1 MSLVDAC
8 ALNAMKK
15 LNAEQAA
22 RLDRLLWTIDTADSR
37 SLVTRHKHRL
47 DGYLLGLQDAGV
59 ISEEDCKTLEAE
71 AAVREHAAAVRA
83 EQLNRSIGGGPEL
96 ERMIQ
101 DELADTIRDLARQ
114 DSPEFRGQYYGECRG
129 MLKVLRLG
137 EMLDEAQREQWS
149 ADIYRASLQAAD
161 QCVSSGQPVDGHA
174 VNRQRFQLQH
184 LAERGIIPRERLP
197 R

>member
-101 DELADTIRDLARQ
+101 DELADTIRD
-114 DSPEFRGQYYGECRG
+114 
-129 MLKVLRLG
+129 
-137 EMLDEAQREQWS
+137 
-149 ADIYRASLQAAD
+149 
-161 QCVSSGQPVDGHA
+161 
-174 VNRQRFQLQH
+174 
-184 LAERGIIPRERLP
+184 
-197 R
+197 

>member
-71 AAVREHAAAVRA
+71 AAAREHAAAVRA
-83 EQLNRSIGGGPEL
+83 EQLNRS
-96 ERMIQ
+96 M
-101 DELADTIRDLARQ
+101 LADTIRDLARQ

-161 QCVSSGQPVDGHA
+161 QCVASGQPVDGHV

-184 LAERGIIPRERLP
+184 LAERGIILRERLP

>member
-8 ALNAMKK
+8 ALNAKK
-15 LNAEQAA
+15 RLNAEQAA
-22 RLDRLLWTIDTADSR
+22 RLDRLLWTIDTADSQ

-59 ISEEDCKTLEAE
+59 ISEEECKALEAE
-71 AAVREHAAAVRA
+71 AAAREHAAAVRT
-83 EQLNRSIGGGPEL
+83 EQLNHSVAGRVDL
-96 ERMIQ
+96 ESAIQ
-101 DELADTIRDLARQ
+101 DELANTIRDLARQ
-114 DSPEFRGQYYGECRG
+114 ESPEFRGQYYGECRG
-129 MLKVLRLG
+129 MLKVLRMG

-161 QCVSSGQPVDGHA
+161 QCAASGQSVDGA
-174 VNRQRFQLQH
+174 ALNRLRFQLER
-184 LAERGIIPRERLP
+184 LFERGIVPRAKLP